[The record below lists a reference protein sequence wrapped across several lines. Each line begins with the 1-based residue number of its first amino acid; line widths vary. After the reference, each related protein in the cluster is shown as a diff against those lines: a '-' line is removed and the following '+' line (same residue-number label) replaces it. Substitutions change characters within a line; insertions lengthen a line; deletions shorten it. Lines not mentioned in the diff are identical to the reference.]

1 MSTFTSHSTRQAPAT
16 TSSVAELVTP
26 LVHALVGDDPP
37 IRVEF
42 WDGSGVGPPA
52 SRAAGALHV
61 RSADALRRIM
71 WSPNELGLARAY
83 VAGDLDVDGDLFRL
97 IEALRDST
105 PDDMRFG
112 ISAAPA
118 AARAA
123 RKLGLIAPPLP
134 PPPEEVRLKGWR
146 HSLRR

>member
-1 MSTFTSHSTRQAPAT
+1 MSSVTGHHTDQAT
-16 TSSVAELVTP
+16 TTAQSVAELVTP
-26 LVHALVGDDPP
+26 LVHTLLGSDPP

-52 SRAAGALHV
+52 TDAIGALHV
-61 RSADALRRIM
+61 RSPDAIKRIM

-97 IEALRDST
+97 IEVLRDST

-112 ISAAPA
+112 LSAAPA
-118 AARAA
+118 AARARPA
-123 RKLGLIAPPLP
+123 SSG
-134 PPPEEVRLKGWR
+134 
-146 HSLRR
+146 